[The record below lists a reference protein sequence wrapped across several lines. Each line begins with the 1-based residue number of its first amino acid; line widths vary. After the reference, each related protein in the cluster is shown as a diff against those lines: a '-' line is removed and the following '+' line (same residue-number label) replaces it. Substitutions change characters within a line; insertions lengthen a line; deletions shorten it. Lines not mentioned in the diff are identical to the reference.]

1 MMLPAQ
7 VALLV
12 SLASSSGLRVETT
25 TPDALCP
32 ELGQVRAAV
41 SARLGAIEAAGE
53 WLASYALVHRPDAD
67 AGDVVRL
74 ELYDPG
80 GRLRL
85 RRDLPRAGESCTA
98 VAQALV
104 VVLDSY
110 FRHPADA
117 DADAD
122 ADAGGGGPSTSAV
135 AERAAPPAPAPGAPL
150 ALALDVGGAFA
161 AGPRSPALAI
171 DLRLGL
177 RSGWTI
183 GLHAAWLVTEQEQR
197 LAAATASLAS
207 YAFRGSFTRR
217 LRPGRAVDVLV
228 GPEVLYQLDR
238 ARIPGARGGTGGL
251 RGGWGAGVRGQLQL
265 RLGPRVGASMYAAAD
280 YAPPDLSGYFEAETM
295 DGAPFMPQIFPPSRL
310 RVLVGVGV
318 SVVLLQ

>member
-1 MMLPAQ
+1 MMSPAQ
-7 VALLV
+7 VVLLV

-104 VVLDSY
+104 VVLDSF

-117 DADAD
+117 AAD
-122 ADAGGGGPSTSAV
+122 ADAGGGGSNTSAV
-135 AERAAPPAPAPGAPL
+135 AERTAPPAPAPGAPV
-150 ALALDVGGAFA
+150 ALAVDVGGAFA

-183 GLHAAWLVTEQEQR
+183 GLQAAWLVTEQEQR
-197 LAAATASLAS
+197 LAAVTASLAS
-207 YAFRGSFTRR
+207 YAFRASFTRR
-217 LRPGRAVDVLV
+217 LRPGRALDVLV
-228 GPEVLYQLDR
+228 GPELLYQLDR
-238 ARIPGARGGTGGL
+238 ARIPGASGGTGGL

-265 RLGPRVGASMYAAAD
+265 RLGPRVGASMFAAAD
-280 YAPPDLSGYFEAETM
+280 YAPPDLSAYFEAETM
-295 DGAPFMPQIFPPSRL
+295 DGAPFMTQIFPPARL

>member
-1 MMLPAQ
+1 MISPAQ
-7 VALLV
+7 VVLLA

-41 SARLGAIEAAGE
+41 RARLGAIEAAGE

-117 DADAD
+117 DAEV
-122 ADAGGGGPSTSAV
+122 GGGGANTSAI
-135 AERAAPPAPAPGAPL
+135 AERTAPPAPAPGAPV
-150 ALALDVGGAFA
+150 ALAVDVGGAFA
-161 AGPRSPALAI
+161 AGPESPALAI

-183 GLHAAWLVTEQEQR
+183 GLQAAWLVTEQEQR
-197 LAAATASLAS
+197 LADVTASLAS

-217 LRPGRAVDVLV
+217 LRPGRALDVLV

-238 ARIPGARGGTGGL
+238 ARIPGASGGTGGL

-265 RLGPRVGASMYAAAD
+265 RLGPRVGASMFAAAD
-280 YAPPDLSGYFEAETM
+280 YAPPDLSAYFEAETV
-295 DGAPFMPQIFPPSRL
+295 DGAPFMSQIFPPARL
-310 RVLVGVGV
+310 RVLFGVGV